1 MAKVPAIRKEIEKL
15 RDEIRRHD
23 RLYYV
28 DALPEISDKEYDLL
42 MKRLQALER
51 DHPEFLTPDSPSQRV
66 GNELTGAFPKVRHR
80 VPMLSLD
87 NTYTVEE
94 LTEWGKRVLKGLDP
108 ADRPTFTV
116 ELKIDGVGLA
126 LTYKDGFLAYGA
138 TRGDGEIGE
147 EITANVRTIRSI
159 PLRLHDHPPATLE
172 VRGEVYATK
181 ADFHAF
187 NKNFKESGE
196 ETAFANPR
204 NFAAG
209 SLRQKDPKTTAMRP
223 LRYLVHSFGWVEG
236 ADYKSHSEFLKACQ
250 QLGLAVDARLSHHR
264 SLESAVKKCLE
275 LQEKREELAFEADG
289 CVLKVDEIHLQ
300 MKLGVTFKSPR
311 WAVAYKFPAKQATT
325 RMHAVEFSVGRTG
338 AITPVA
344 KLEPV
349 EIGGV
354 TVSNASLHNF
364 DEVKRLDARVGDWV
378 LVERAGDVIPKV
390 VQVIAGKR
398 KGDEKPVEPPTKCP
412 VCGGRVGKVKE
423 GEVYYRCL
431 NDGCPAQIYRSLLHF
446 ASRGAMDIHGMG
458 DAVVEI
464 LLRQNKVRDLADI
477 YNLTREDL
485 LGFEGFKDRKTDN
498 LIEAIQASKKQSL
511 GRFIFGLGIPD
522 VGEKAAQ
529 LLAETFGAIDRLMA
543 ATEEQLQDIHSIG
556 PEMSKSI
563 TTFFQQKPI
572 QLLIGKFK
580 KLGIDPKEEVRNSG
594 PKPFAGKTIVFTGE
608 LTSFSRPEAEKIAHD
623 LGAKAA
629 GSVSAKTS
637 FVVAGPGAGS
647 KLAKAQKLG
656 VEVIDENEFRRR
668 AGL

>member
-1 MAKVPAIRKEIEKL
+1 MAKAPAIRKEIEKL

-28 DALPEISDKEYDLL
+28 NAQPEISDIEYDLL
-42 MKRLQALER
+42 MKRLQSLER

-87 NTYTVEE
+87 NTYTVDE

-108 ADRPTFTV
+108 EDRPTFTV

-126 LTYKDGFLAYGA
+126 LTYENGFLSYGA

-147 EITANVRTIRSI
+147 DITANVRTIRSI
-159 PLRLHDHPPATLE
+159 PLRLHDHPPAVLE
-172 VRGEVYATK
+172 VRGEVYCTK
-181 ADFHAF
+181 TDFQAF
-187 NKNFKESGE
+187 NNTFKETGE
-196 ETAFANPR
+196 ETSFANPR

-209 SLRQKDPKTTAMRP
+209 SLRQKDPKTTALRP
-223 LRYLVHSFGWVEG
+223 LRYFVHSFGWVEG
-236 ADYKSHSEFLKACQ
+236 ADYKSHSEFLKACRE
-250 QLGLAVDARLSHHR
+250 LGLAVDERLSHHR
-264 SLESAVKKCLE
+264 TLESAVKKCLE
-275 LQEKREELAFEADG
+275 LQEKRDELAFEADG

-300 MKLGVTFKSPR
+300 KKLGVTFKSPR

-325 RMHAVEFSVGRTG
+325 RMRDVEFSVGRTG

-390 VQVIAGKR
+390 VKVVASKR
-398 KGDEKPVEPPTKCP
+398 QGDEKPIEPPVKCP
-412 VCGGRVGKVKE
+412 VCGGRIGKIKE
-423 GEVYYRCL
+423 EEVYLRCL
-431 NDGCPAQIYRSLLHF
+431 NQSCPAQIYRSLLHF

-464 LLRQNKVRDLADI
+464 LLNQNKVQDLADI
-477 YNLTREDL
+477 YKLTRKDFL
-485 LGFEGFKDRKTDN
+485 AFEGFKDRKTDN
-498 LIEAIQASKKQSL
+498 LIEAIQASKKQPL

-529 LLAETFGAIDRLMA
+529 LLAEQFGGIDELMS
-543 ATEEQLQDIHSIG
+543 ATDEQLQEIHSIG
-556 PEMSKSI
+556 PEMAKSI
-563 TTFFQQKPI
+563 TAFFHQAPI
-572 QLLIGKFK
+572 RKLIEKFK
-580 KLGIDPKEEVRNSG
+580 KLGVDPKEEVQKAG

-608 LTSFSRPEAEKIAHD
+608 LTSFSRPEAEKIAHG

-647 KLAKAQKLG
+647 KLQKAQKLG
-656 VEVIDENEFRRR
+656 VEVIDEKEFRRR